1 MQWVSCPQK
10 GHGAR
15 CVLFYGEGGG
25 WIEFLENVVVKR
37 VRGWLLTG
45 RGWQVEVDSSEFL
58 NEENMKG
65 SDYARRDGDS
75 GFLSNDTPSS
85 SSNSGT
91 KTSRPSFAQ
100 DVIKEAHGVQCEWKM
115 RPMYANKSQLRLA
128 RKVLGFH
135 EDASINNG
143 IILVQNREEEEF
155 VHYLAATL
163 LLGKVSIRRCLQPM
177 RRSTTSYS
185 QVDQLLYART
195 RVLSDNLLLAA
206 RGIGIIAQAKW
217 NHVPLLSQVPQD
229 APNSGKRLD
238 TPVEIEVPLSRP
250 RTMDSLE
257 SDSDVD
263 NMKDGETLDRYY
275 MFVKCHETL
284 PYFDRQAILRLL
296 RAIMET
302 SVLSR

>member
-1 MQWVSCPQK
+1 MVGSS
-10 GHGAR
+10 
-15 CVLFYGEGGG
+15 
-25 WIEFLENVVVKR
+25 FLENVVVKR

-135 EDASINNG
+135 DDASINNG

-155 VHYLAATL
+155 VHHLAATL

-185 QVDQLLYART
+185 QVDQLPVRPDSCFERQSSTSSEGHRNNSA
-195 RVLSDNLLLAA
+195 SN
-206 RGIGIIAQAKW
+206 GITFLFY
-217 NHVPLLSQVPQD
+217 PRYPRRPQLR
-229 APNSGKRLD
+229 KRLD

-263 NMKDGETLDRYY
+263 NMKDGETLTGTTCSSSATRL
-275 MFVKCHETL
+275 CPT
-284 PYFDRQAILRLL
+284 DRQAILRLL